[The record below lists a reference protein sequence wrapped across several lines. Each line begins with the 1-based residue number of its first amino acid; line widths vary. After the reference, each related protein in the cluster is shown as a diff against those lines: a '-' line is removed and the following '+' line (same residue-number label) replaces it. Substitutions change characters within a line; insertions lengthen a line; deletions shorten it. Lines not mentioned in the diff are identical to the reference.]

1 MNAADVRARL
11 ADGPFVQLG
20 DRTDAILA
28 HYRRVWPDLSPG
40 ALMVRV
46 ETAGSWRYLSNRLAD
61 ANASARA
68 APTWVHVLTFP
79 GGTTGAIAR
88 AACRESVWRYGSDWG
103 AAAVLQKK

>member
-61 ANASARA
+61 AKGSARA
-68 APTWVHVLTFP
+68 APPWGYVLPFA
-79 GGTTGAIAR
+79 GGKNGGAPAGPPVTHAHLDGR
-88 AACRESVWRYGSDWG
+88 
-103 AAAVLQKK
+103 LF

>member
-61 ANASARA
+61 AKASARA
-68 APTWVHVLTFP
+68 APPWVYVLTFE
-79 GGTTGAIAR
+79 GGQNGVSRGENGTAVG
-88 AACRESVWRYGSDWG
+88 REGG
-103 AAAVLQKK
+103 GQ